1 MGGTAPGSSGR
12 QAAACCVQHAAAR
25 CNVKARCTQCGACE
39 YSAGTRGQRRQC
51 TLEAGGSSPAAYG
64 CAGAERESGPH
75 RGATWYTRGATS
87 RCNATIVATCCGRV
101 ATRPQVA
108 EVRVRVD
115 ERVLRRVRFN
125 LCSLKSEAHG
135 IPHSMV
141 LHSAVSRTAWCST
154 RHGIGAQPISRAAWY
169 PAQRGTAE
177 HGIPRG
183 MVSRTADIP
192 CGMVSRT
199 AWYRRAWYPTRR
211 GIPHSTVSRTAWYRR
226 AW

>member
-1 MGGTAPGSSGR
+1 MAPGSSGR
-12 QAAACCVQHAAAR
+12 QAAACCNTPPHGATLRRGVRSAAHVSTRRGPAGRGGSARWKPAAA
-25 CNVKARCTQCGACE
+25 ALT
-39 YSAGTRGQRRQC
+39 
-51 TLEAGGSSPAAYG
+51 AAYG

-75 RGATWYTRGATS
+75 RGATWCTRGATS
-87 RCNATIVATCCGRV
+87 RCSATIVATCCGRV

-169 PAQRGTAE
+169 PAQ
-177 HGIPRG
+177 HGIAQHGIPHSTVSHGACIPRG
-183 MVSRTADIP
+183 MVSAH
-192 CGMVSRT
+192 SR
-199 AWYRRAWYPTRR
+199 YPTRR
-211 GIPHSTVSRTAWYRR
+211 GIPHSTVSCTAWYRR